1 MESCFK
7 FSLFSKFPE
16 ISQGIS
22 NRADGNM
29 SFYRGEQGKVI
40 QNRQHFLKE
49 LGLNLAEVVMP
60 EIVHGAKVIAVG
72 LAEKGKG
79 ATAPD
84 DIKGVD
90 GLVTTARGLNLMV
103 TAADCFP
110 ILAYDPLN
118 HVIGIAHAG
127 WRGIMA
133 GIVTNLIH
141 GLQMSGAEPP
151 SLMIGVAPGIC
162 QRHFVIGRDVLKKFL
177 GLYPMASLVR
187 NKDGYVDLRKAIRSD
202 LNEAGIT
209 HQNIEISQICPVCHN
224 GVFGSHR
231 LEQEKAPV
239 SAAIIGLNTD

>member
-1 MESCFK
+1 
-7 FSLFSKFPE
+7 
-16 ISQGIS
+16 
-22 NRADGNM
+22 
-29 SFYRGEQGKVI
+29 
-40 QNRQHFLKE
+40 
-49 LGLNLAEVVMP
+49 
-60 EIVHGAKVIAVG
+60 
-72 LAEKGKG
+72 
-79 ATAPD
+79 
-84 DIKGVD
+84 
-90 GLVTTARGLNLMV
+90 
-103 TAADCFP
+103 
-110 ILAYDPLN
+110 
-118 HVIGIAHAG
+118 
-127 WRGIMA
+127 
-133 GIVTNLIH
+133 VTNLIH

-239 SAAIIGLNTD
+239 SAAIIGLKTE